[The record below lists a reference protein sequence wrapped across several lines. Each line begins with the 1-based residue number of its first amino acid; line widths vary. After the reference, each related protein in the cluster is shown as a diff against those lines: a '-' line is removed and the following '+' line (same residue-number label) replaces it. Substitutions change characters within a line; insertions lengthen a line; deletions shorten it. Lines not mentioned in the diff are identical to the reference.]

1 MQAVV
6 RAVAHALVKRTH
18 DLSSMQ
24 ALPRQSHKLQ
34 NAFEDS
40 FWSKH
45 CSFQMNFRITRLLYV
60 FLYMGDRFLGI
71 SRKIMQSP
79 WKFTPD
85 LFCFAVSMLK
95 PKNK

>member
-1 MQAVV
+1 MLAVVQAVV
-6 RAVAHALVKRTH
+6 HALAQRTH

-45 CSFQMNFRITRLLYV
+45 CSFQMNFRIPRLLYV
-60 FLYMGDRFLGI
+60 FGHMGDRF
-71 SRKIMQSP
+71 
-79 WKFTPD
+79 
-85 LFCFAVSMLK
+85 
-95 PKNK
+95 

>member
-1 MQAVV
+1 MRAVVQAVV
-6 RAVAHALVKRTH
+6 QAVAQRTH

-45 CSFQMNFRITRLLYV
+45 CSFQMNFRIPRLLYV

-71 SRKIMQSP
+71 SREIMQGL

-85 LFCFAVSMLK
+85 
-95 PKNK
+95 